1 VPETRAESDGLRPD
15 LVTYRSV
22 VADLTRAVEALPTS
36 PEIGAV
42 EVLITQR
49 IGDPRL
55 QDVLGRSPDGAE
67 ESMAKLLG
75 EVHRY
80 RPNVRSSPG
89 DISTLVRIY
98 LLSQI
103 DSLWWGAG
111 TPFETDGDV
120 TGSPDLVDLQSLRR
134 RNLLRFR
141 YRQQPNGLA
150 GRARDWGR
158 RKLMPAR
165 QPHTAG
171 LRFTHARPEL
181 VALLNGLAADFAV
194 KAPDATPPL
203 WATSLTRS
211 VAHQRHLRSLGY
223 AAMIPSAHCFGYA
236 ADIEMRWFR
245 NFGAD
250 EELAALLLQRQDEGI
265 CNVIDE
271 GQAWHVCIS
280 PEACGDLRRAYDQL
294 VNS

>member
-1 VPETRAESDGLRPD
+1 MLETQAEAAGLGPD

-22 VADLTRAVEALPTS
+22 VADLTRAVEALPES
-36 PEIGAV
+36 PQYAAV
-42 EVLITQR
+42 ERLISER
-49 IGDPRL
+49 LGDPRL
-55 QDVLGRSPDGAE
+55 QDVLGRSPDGAAG
-67 ESMAKLLG
+67 SKAKLLE
-75 EVHRY
+75 EVRRY
-80 RPNVRSSPG
+80 RPNGRSSAS
-89 DISTLVRIY
+89 DITALVRIY

-111 TPFETDGDV
+111 TPFETDEDV
-120 TGSPDLVDLQSLRR
+120 TGSHELVDLQSLRR
-134 RNLLRFR
+134 RDLLRFR
-141 YRQQPNGLA
+141 YRQQPNGLT

-211 VAHQRHLRSLGY
+211 VEHQQHLRSLGY

-236 ADIEMRWFR
+236 ADVEMRWFR
-245 NFGAD
+245 TFGAD

-280 PEACGDLRRAYDQL
+280 PAACDDLRRAYDQL
-294 VNS
+294 VTS